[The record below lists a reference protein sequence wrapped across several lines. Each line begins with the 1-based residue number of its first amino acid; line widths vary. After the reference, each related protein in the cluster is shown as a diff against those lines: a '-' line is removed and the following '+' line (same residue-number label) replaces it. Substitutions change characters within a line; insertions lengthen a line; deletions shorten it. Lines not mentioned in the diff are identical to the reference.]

1 MRMKQE
7 IRKEW
12 LTLPNFITLWRIGGT
27 IWSWIYGW
35 YPLIFVA
42 IAISDLLDGWVARSW
57 KMTSKVGEWF
67 DPLADKILVLP
78 LVWYFWIIGFFN
90 IGTFSLFDTVSIPLL
105 ITAREII
112 VLMYK
117 GVAKGMGERIHSLFW
132 GKIKVTFE
140 YVALFGF
147 IYDERFYASSFSVL
161 LASVFVSYISLIQY
175 KRHYLFLMQKNK
187 GSGQC

>member
-1 MRMKQE
+1 MKQE
-7 IRKEW
+7 IRREW

-35 YPLIFVA
+35 YPAIFVA

-57 KMTSKVGEWF
+57 EMTSKVGEWL

-78 LVWYFWIIGFFN
+78 LVWYFWALG
-90 IGTFSLFDTVSIPLL
+90 SLNTETSSLIETAGIPLL
-105 ITAREII
+105 ITAREIV

-132 GKIKVTFE
+132 GKVKVTFE
-140 YVALFGF
+140 YIALFGF
-147 IYDERFYASSFSVL
+147 IYEERFYVPSLACLIASILF
-161 LASVFVSYISLIQY
+161 SYISLIQY
-175 KRHYLFLMQKNK
+175 KRRYDFLTKQ
-187 GSGQC
+187 GAAR

>member
-1 MRMKQE
+1 MKQE
-7 IRKEW
+7 TRKEW
-12 LTLPNFITLWRIGGT
+12 LTLPNFITFWRIGGT

-35 YPLIFVA
+35 YPAIFVA

-57 KMTSKVGEWF
+57 NMTSKVGEWL

-78 LVWYFWIIGFFN
+78 LVWCFWAIGAFN
-90 IGTFSLFDTVSIPLL
+90 IGTSSLIDTVGIPLL

-140 YVALFGF
+140 YAALFGF
-147 IYDERFYASSFSVL
+147 IYDERFYVAGFSIL
-161 LASVFVSYISLIQY
+161 LVSVFFSYISLIQY
-175 KRHYLFLMQKNK
+175 KCHYDFLSKQGAKR
-187 GSGQC
+187 